1 MIYRVLSKLL
11 HVMLFVPYYE
21 QRSFECS
28 QVVSKSSNFLNY
40 FLSNVNYFTNYVA
53 INPFHYTCIKTAGD
67 VEINT
72 LKEFQTL

>member
-1 MIYRVLSKLL
+1 
-11 HVMLFVPYYE
+11 MLFIPYYE
-21 QRSFECS
+21 QRSLECS

-40 FLSNVNYFTNYVA
+40 FFSNVNYFTNYVA
-53 INPFHYTCIKTAGD
+53 INSFHYTCVKTAGD